1 MTPAFS
7 RRLARSCLAL
17 CVIACA
23 GASALAIANP
33 TRTSVAATVAGFVSL
48 LIFPVV
54 GALIASRRP
63 SSPIGWLLIVTG
75 LALELSGGL
84 ADEYAHYSVEV
95 HHLPAAGLA
104 LGLTNTWWAIGLGAL
119 APFTLLLFP
128 DGHPPSPR
136 WRWVLRLGGT
146 GIILMLLGGTFSR
159 VLDAF
164 PHNPLNPIGFLPKA
178 VAGGFLQLGAMLF
191 IPSIPVSAVGLVL
204 RLRRSRG
211 TEREQ
216 IKWLAFG
223 GSILALGLIVGMALD
238 AAGHEA
244 ARENVLGFATA
255 AIPISAGIA
264 ILRARV
270 FDIDV
275 VIKKTMI
282 VGLLVVVMGVFAA
295 GTFFILGQFA
305 LWGGTSRSVSVSVG
319 IAVGLL
325 FVPVLRLSRKIADRV
340 VYGKRATPY
349 EVLTGFSERLAET
362 YSTEDVLSRMA
373 AILGAGTGAE
383 HVAVWLAIGRELRP
397 QAEWPERGERSTPF
411 PLDDLSSTGA
421 FEVRHLGELLGAITV
436 EMHANDPMNNSKE
449 RLVRDLAAQAGLVLR
464 NVKLIEDLRASRQRL
479 VAAQDDERRKIERD
493 LHDGAQQQ
501 LVALAVKLRLARQLA
516 DRDVEGAKRALDEL
530 AGDATGALEDLR
542 DLARGIYPPLLA
554 DRGLAEALEAQARK
568 SAIPVEVETNGTVR
582 YPREIESAVYFCVLE
597 ALNNV
602 AKYAEASGATVRL
615 GSDEGALT
623 FSVQD
628 DGRGF
633 EPGATSYGTGLQGMA
648 DRLDAIGG
656 SLGVESSP
664 GAGTTV
670 TGRVPTPALR
680 GASEETER

>member
-7 RRLARSCLAL
+7 RRLARSCLGL
-17 CVIACA
+17 CVVACA

-33 TRTSVAATVAGFVSL
+33 IRTSLPATLAGYVSA

-63 SSPIGWLLIVTG
+63 SSPIGWLIIVPG
-75 LALELSGGL
+75 LALLLSGF
-84 ADEYAHYSVEV
+84 ATEYAHYSVEV
-95 HHLPAAGLA
+95 HNLPAAGLA
-104 LGLTNTWWAIGLGAL
+104 LGITNTLWALALGAL

-128 DGHPPSPR
+128 DGRPPSPR
-136 WRWVLRLGGT
+136 WR
-146 GIILMLLGGTFSR
+146 R
-159 VLDAF
+159 VLWIGGAGIALIVVPGIFAPTDAF
-164 PHNPLNPIGFLPKA
+164 PRNPANPLAFLPDA
-178 VAGGFLQLGAMLF
+178 AGAIFGIGALLF
-191 IPSIPVSAVGLVL
+191 IPTIPVSAVGLVL
-204 RLRRSRG
+204 RFRRSRG
-211 TEREQ
+211 AEREQ
-216 IKWLAFG
+216 IKWLAYG
-223 GSILALGLIVGMALD
+223 GSILALGLIIGLALD
-238 AAGHEA
+238 AAGHTA

-275 VIKKTMI
+275 VIKKTVI
-282 VGLLVVVMGVFAA
+282 AGLLVVVMGVFAA

-305 LWGGTSRSVSVSVG
+305 LWGETSHSVSVSVG

-325 FVPVLRLSRKIADRV
+325 FIPVLRLSRKIADRL

-411 PLDDLSSTGA
+411 PLDDLGSTGA

-436 EMHANDPMNNSKE
+436 EMPPNDPMNDSKE

-501 LVALAVKLRLARQLA
+501 LVALSVKLRLARQLV
-516 DRDVEGAKRALDEL
+516 DRDVEGAKGALDEL
-530 AGDATGALEDLR
+530 SGDATGALEDLR

-554 DRGLAEALEAQARK
+554 DKGLPEALEAQARK
-568 SAIPVEVETNGTVR
+568 ASISVTVETKDTVR

-602 AKYAEASGATVRL
+602 AKYAGASGATIRL
-615 GSDEGALT
+615 GAEVEGLT
-623 FSVQD
+623 FVVSD
-628 DGRGF
+628 DGCGF
-633 EPGATSYGTGLQGMA
+633 EPDATGYGTGLQGMA

-664 GAGTTV
+664 GAGTTI
-670 TGRVPTPALR
+670 TGRVPLDDR
-680 GASEETER
+680 SRV

>member
-17 CVIACA
+17 CVVIGA
-23 GASALAIANP
+23 GASAIAIANP
-33 TRTSVAATVAGFVSL
+33 HRTSVPATVAGYVSL

-63 SSPIGWLLIVTG
+63 SSPIGWLLIVPG
-75 LALELSGGL
+75 LALGLSGGL
-84 ADEYAHYSVEV
+84 ANEYAHYSVEV
-95 HHLPAAGLA
+95 HHLPAAGLV
-104 LGLTNTWWAIGLGAL
+104 LGITNAWWSIAIGAL

-128 DGHPPSPR
+128 DGRPPSPR
-136 WRWVLRLGGT
+136 WRWVLWIGGV
-146 GIILMLLGGTFSR
+146 GILLLVLGGTFTR

-164 PHNPLNPIGFLPKA
+164 PHNPSNPIGFLPH
-178 VAGGFLQLGAMLF
+178 AGAGVLLQVGAMMF
-191 IPSIPVSAVGLVL
+191 IPTIPLSAVGLVL
-204 RLRRSRG
+204 RLKRSRG

-223 GSILALGLIVGMALD
+223 GSVLALGLIVGLALD

-275 VIKKTMI
+275 VIKKTVI
-282 VGLLVVVMGVFAA
+282 AGLLVVVMGVVAA

-305 LWGGTSRSVSVSVG
+305 LWGGTSHGVSVSVG

-325 FVPVLRLSRKIADRV
+325 FIPVLRLSRKIADRL

-383 HVAVWLAIGRELRP
+383 HVAVWLAIGRELQP
-397 QAEWPERGERSTPF
+397 QAEWPERSERSTPF
-411 PLDDLSSTGA
+411 PLDDLGPSGA

-436 EMHANDPMNNSKE
+436 EMPANDPMNNSKE

-530 AGDATGALEDLR
+530 SGDATGALEDLR

-554 DRGLAEALEAQARK
+554 DKGLPEALEAQARR
-568 SAIPVEVETNGTVR
+568 ATIPVEVETNGTVR

-602 AKYAEASGATVRL
+602 AKYAEATRAAIRL
-615 GSDEGALT
+615 GVQDETLT
-623 FSVQD
+623 FAVED

-633 EPGATSYGTGLQGMA
+633 EPATTGYGTGIQGMA

-656 SLGVESSP
+656 TLDVQSSP
-664 GAGTTV
+664 GGGTTV
-670 TGRVPTPALR
+670 TGSVLLVDRSQTR
-680 GASEETER
+680 

>member
-1 MTPAFS
+1 MTPAS
-7 RRLARSCLAL
+7 GRRLARSLLAL
-17 CVIACA
+17 CVIASA
-23 GASALAIANP
+23 GASAFAIANP
-33 TRTSVAATVAGFVSL
+33 SRTSVPATVAGYMSL

-63 SSPIGWLLIVTG
+63 SSPIGWLLIVPG
-75 LALELSGGL
+75 LALL
-84 ADEYAHYSVEV
+84 AGSFAVEYAHYSVEV
-95 HHLPAAGLA
+95 HPLPGAGLA
-104 LGLTNTWWAIGLGAL
+104 LGITYSWWVIGLGAL

-128 DGHPPSPR
+128 DGRPPSPR
-136 WRWVLRLGGT
+136 WRWVLWIAGV
-146 GIILMLLGGTFSR
+146 GILLMVLGGTFTR
-159 VLDAF
+159 VPDSF
-164 PHNPLNPIGFLPKA
+164 PHNPSNPIGFLPRA
-178 VAGGFLQLGAMLF
+178 VASALFLQAGVMMF
-191 IPSIPVSAVGLVL
+191 IPTIPLSAVGLAL

-216 IKWLAFG
+216 IKWLAYG
-223 GSILALGLIVGMALD
+223 GSILALGLLIGIGLD

-255 AIPISAGIA
+255 AIPISAGVA

-275 VIKKTMI
+275 VIKKTVI
-282 VGLLVVVMGVFAA
+282 AGLLVVVMGVFAVC
-295 GTFFILGQFA
+295 TFLILGQFA
-305 LWGGTSRSVSVSVG
+305 LWGGTNRGVSVAVG

-325 FVPVLRLSRKIADRV
+325 FVPVLRLSRKIADRL

-397 QAEWPERGERSTPF
+397 QAEWPERGERSAPF
-411 PLDDLSSTGA
+411 PLDDLGSTGA

-436 EMHANDPMNNSKE
+436 EMPANDPMNGSKE

-501 LVALAVKLRLARQLA
+501 LVALAVKLRLARQLV

-530 AGDATGALEDLR
+530 SGDATGALEDLR

-602 AKYAEASGATVRL
+602 AKYAEASGAAVRL
-615 GSDEGALT
+615 ASHDGALT

-633 EPGATSYGTGLQGMA
+633 EPESTTYGTGLQGMA
-648 DRLDAIGG
+648 DRLDAVGG

-664 GAGTTV
+664 EAGTTV
-670 TGRVPTPALR
+670 TGRVPIPALR
-680 GASEETER
+680 GASEETEP

>member
-1 MTPAFS
+1 
-7 RRLARSCLAL
+7 
-17 CVIACA
+17 
-23 GASALAIANP
+23 
-33 TRTSVAATVAGFVSL
+33 
-48 LIFPVV
+48 
-54 GALIASRRP
+54 
-63 SSPIGWLLIVTG
+63 
-75 LALELSGGL
+75 
-84 ADEYAHYSVEV
+84 YSIEV

-104 LGLTNTWWAIGLGAL
+104 LAITTSWWALALGAL

-128 DGHPPSPR
+128 DGHPTSAR
-136 WRWVLRLGGT
+136 WR
-146 GIILMLLGGTFSR
+146 R
-159 VLDAF
+159 VLWIGGAGILLIVIGGSFTPLTDF
-164 PHNPLNPIGFLPKA
+164 PHNPSSPIAFLPDA
-178 VAGGFLQLGAMLF
+178 LGGAILQIGALLF
-191 IPSIPVSAVGLVL
+191 IPTIPVSAVGLVL

-216 IKWLAFG
+216 IKWLAYG
-223 GSILALGLIVGMALD
+223 GSILALGLVVGLWFD
-238 AAGHEA
+238 SAGHSA
-244 ARENVLGFATA
+244 ARENILGFATA

-275 VIKKTMI
+275 VIKKTVI
-282 VGLLVVVMGVFAA
+282 AGVLVVIMGVFAA
-295 GTFFILGQFA
+295 GTFAILGSFA
-305 LWGGTSRSVSVSVG
+305 LWEGTSRGVSVAVG

-325 FVPVLRLSRKIADRV
+325 FVPLLRLSRKIADRL
-340 VYGKRATPY
+340 VYGERATPY

-383 HVAVWLAIGRELRP
+383 HVAVWLTIGRELQP

-411 PLDDLSSTGA
+411 PLNDLGSRGA

-436 EMHANDPMNNSKE
+436 EMPANDPMNDSKD

-479 VAAQDDERRKIERD
+479 VAAQDEERRKIERD

-501 LVALAVKLRLARQLA
+501 LVALSVKLRLARQLA
-516 DRDVEGAKRALDEL
+516 DRDIDGVKRALEGL
-530 AGDATGALEDLR
+530 VGDAAGALEDLR

-554 DRGLAEALEAQARK
+554 DRGLADALEAQARK
-568 SAIPVEVETNGTVR
+568 ASIPVEVETNGTVR

-602 AKYAEASGATVRL
+602 AKYAEAAGAAVRL
-615 GSDEGALT
+615 GAEDGALT
-623 FSVQD
+623 FSVRD

-633 EPGATSYGTGLQGMA
+633 EPDATSYGTGLQGMV

-670 TGRVPTPALR
+670 TGRVPLGDRSRA
-680 GASEETER
+680 

>member
-1 MTPAFS
+1 
-7 RRLARSCLAL
+7 
-17 CVIACA
+17 V
-23 GASALAIANP
+23 SA
-33 TRTSVAATVAGFVSL
+33 

-63 SSPIGWLLIVTG
+63 SSPIGWLLIVPG
-75 LALELSGGL
+75 LALLLSGF
-84 ADEYAHYSVEV
+84 ATEYAHYSVEV
-95 HHLPAAGLA
+95 RHLPAAGLA
-104 LGLTNTWWAIGLGAL
+104 LGVTNTLWALALGAL

-128 DGHPPSPR
+128 DGRPPSPR
-136 WRWVLRLGGT
+136 WR
-146 GIILMLLGGTFSR
+146 R
-159 VLDAF
+159 VLWIGGAGIALLVVPGIFAPTDAF
-164 PHNPLNPIGFLPKA
+164 PGNPANPIAFLPDA
-178 VAGGFLQLGAMLF
+178 AGAIFGIGALLF
-191 IPSIPVSAVGLVL
+191 IPTIPVSAVGLVL
-204 RLRRSRG
+204 RFRRSRG
-211 TEREQ
+211 AEREQ
-216 IKWLAFG
+216 IKWLAYG
-223 GSILALGLIVGMALD
+223 GSILALGLIIGLALD
-238 AAGHEA
+238 AAGHSA

-275 VIKKTMI
+275 VIKKTVI
-282 VGLLVVVMGVFAA
+282 AGLLVVVMGVFAA

-305 LWGGTSRSVSVSVG
+305 LWGETSHSVSVSVG

-325 FVPVLRLSRKIADRV
+325 FIPVLRLSRKIADRL

-411 PLDDLSSTGA
+411 PLEDLGSKGA

-436 EMHANDPMNNSKE
+436 EMPANDPMNDSKE

-516 DRDVEGAKRALDEL
+516 DRDVEAAKRALDDL

-554 DRGLAEALEAQARK
+554 DKGLPEALEAQARK
-568 SAIPVEVETNGTVR
+568 ALIPVTVETNGTSR

-602 AKYAEASGATVRL
+602 AKYAGASGATIRL
-615 GSDEGALT
+615 GAEVEMLT
-623 FSVQD
+623 FVVSD
-628 DGRGF
+628 DGCGF
-633 EPGATSYGTGLQGMA
+633 EPDATGYGTGLQGMA

-656 SLGVESSP
+656 SLGLESSP

-670 TGRVPTPALR
+670 TGRVPLGDR
-680 GASEETER
+680 SGA

>member
-1 MTPAFS
+1 MTPVFS
-7 RRLARSCLAL
+7 RRLARSLLGLSVVACL
-17 CVIACA
+17 

-33 TRTSVAATVAGFVSL
+33 TRTSVPATVAGYVAG
-48 LIFPVV
+48 LIFPIV
-54 GALIASRRP
+54 GALIAARRP
-63 SSPIGWLLIVTG
+63 SSPIGWLLVAPGFVVLLNG
-75 LALELSGGL
+75 LAT
-84 ADEYAHYSVEV
+84 EYARYSVDV
-95 HHLPAAGLA
+95 DHLPAAGLV
-104 LGLTNTWWAIGLGAL
+104 LGITNSWWAIGLGAL

-128 DGHPPSPR
+128 DGRPPSRR
-136 WRWVLRLGGT
+136 WRWVLWLGGA
-146 GIILMLLGGTFSR
+146 GILLIVVGGTFSR
-159 VLDAF
+159 VPDAF
-164 PHNPLNPIGFLPKA
+164 PHDPSNPIGFLPHA
-178 VAGGFLQLGAMLF
+178 VIGGLFQIGAMLF
-191 IPSIPVSAVGLVL
+191 IPMIPVSAVGLVL
-204 RLRRSRG
+204 RFRRSRG
-211 TEREQ
+211 AEREQ
-216 IKWLAFG
+216 IKWLAYG
-223 GSILALGLIVGMALD
+223 GSILGLGLIIGIALD
-238 AAGHEA
+238 ATGHGA

-264 ILRARV
+264 ILRTRV

-275 VIKKTMI
+275 VIKKTVI
-282 VGLLVVVMGVFAA
+282 TGVLVVIMGVFAA
-295 GTFFILGQFA
+295 GAFATLGSFA
-305 LWGGTSRSVSVSVG
+305 LWEGTSRGVSVAVG

-325 FVPVLRLSRKIADRV
+325 FVPVLRLSGMIADRL
-340 VYGKRATPY
+340 VYGERATPY

-411 PLDDLSSTGA
+411 PLEDLGSKGG

-436 EMHANDPMNNSKE
+436 EMPANDPMNNSKE

-530 AGDATGALEDLR
+530 SGDATGALEDLR

-554 DRGLAEALEAQARK
+554 DKGLPEALEAQARK
-568 SAIPVEVETNGTVR
+568 ASIPITVETDGTAR
-582 YPREIESAVYFCVLE
+582 YTSEFESSVYFCVLE

-602 AKYAEASGATVRL
+602 AKYAGASGATIRL
-615 GSDEGALT
+615 GADVEALT
-623 FSVQD
+623 FVVSD
-628 DGRGF
+628 DGCGF
-633 EPGATSYGTGLQGMA
+633 EPDATGYGTGLQGMA
-648 DRLDAIGG
+648 DRLDAIAG
-656 SLGVESSP
+656 SLGVESSS
-664 GAGTTV
+664 GAGSTITC
-670 TGRVPTPALR
+670 RVPLNGRIPA
-680 GASEETER
+680 